1 MNKTY
6 LIKRKAN
13 WRKGYR
19 SAFFCTV
26 LVVMAMML
34 MVMLAILANQ
44 PVDQKAVAQAWAP
57 LIVLL
62 AAITG
67 ICHFFHGVV
76 EAKLK
81 ALEV

>member
-1 MNKTY
+1 MNRTY

-19 SAFFCTV
+19 SAFFCGV
-26 LVVMAMML
+26 LVVMAMMVT
-34 MVMLAILANQ
+34 VMLAMLANQ

-62 AAITG
+62 AAIAG
-67 ICHFFHGVV
+67 ICHFFHGVCA
-76 EAKLK
+76 AKLK
-81 ALEV
+81 ALDN